1 MPKFFL
7 QILLVLTSACL
18 LTAGLVGAAGQST
31 KEERPNIV
39 YIVSDELG
47 YYELSCMGHPHIK
60 TPNIDRLAAEG
71 TRFTQFLAG
80 SPLCA
85 PTRGVLLTGK
95 HSGHASVRTNGG
107 GTPLRLEEETIASSL
122 KKVGYATGGFGK
134 WGCGGRGSSG
144 VPEKHGFDVF
154 FGYYDQVHAHT
165 YFPPYL
171 IRNSEEV
178 PLKGN
183 AGGESGETYAQYVI
197 MDEAR
202 EFIRANHKQPFFCY
216 LPLTPPHGLFNI
228 PDSDSAWGIYKDKPW
243 PEAARRY
250 AAMVTMLDR
259 QVGELRDLLA
269 ELGVADNTL
278 IVFTGDNGGQD
289 YFRDKEHP
297 RGFHGPN
304 VNPQTGVEFRGQKGK
319 VYEGGLRI
327 PAIFHMPGRIAAGR
341 VSDHL
346 SYFPDTFP
354 TLAEL
359 AGAPTPDDLDGIS
372 MLPELFGADVMG
384 REQEQHM
391 YLYWELGG
399 QRAVRLENWKAV
411 RPKKGAAWELYD
423 LSKDV
428 SESNDLAA
436 EESVTMSVMKG
447 FAELASTP
455 AVVGDWGD
463 RTLHEKDRKS
473 KGVKKKAKSAAKKP
487 QLTKPV
493 PPGSGKKRNLLII
506 HTDEHNF
513 RTLGCYRDTL
523 SKEQALMW
531 GDAVVETPHIDRL
544 AKEGVLCT
552 SYYATSPVCSPSRAT
567 LVSGKY
573 PHHTPVVSNNV
584 PLADD
589 IVTFAEVLRRN
600 GWKTGYAGKWHLDGS
615 AKPGWTPQRDFGF
628 SDRRYM
634 FNRGHWKKF
643 EATEAGA
650 RIAARNGKG
659 APSYAV
665 DGADQKS
672 FATDFLT
679 DRTIEFI
686 EANAEQPFCYMLSL
700 PDPHGPDTVR
710 APYNTMFLEQEYATP
725 RTFDIEAEHAP
736 QWAQPKGRFMGM
748 AQYYGMVKCIDDNVG
763 RIYAALEANGILDS
777 TIVVFTSDHGD
788 LRGEHHR
795 QNKGL
800 PYEGSAKVA
809 FVVRAP
815 ELVGT
820 GKLVH
825 EAMATV
831 DFMPTIL
838 NMLNV
843 AGPTDMQGRN
853 TASLLGPGKSN
864 EAELSIAYLRQAG
877 KGDKGWLAAVTDRYK
892 LVVSAS
898 DQPYLFDL
906 ELDPDEL
913 INYYSSAEHQ
923 PIRDLLTQRL
933 KVYADEFQD
942 PYNAGLRWAGMGS
955 PKAAK

>member
-1 MPKFFL
+1 MLAFILSL
-7 QILLVLTSACL
+7 QIALSGGWPNPDALQTQPPQKSE
-18 LTAGLVGAAGQST
+18 Q
-31 KEERPNIV
+31 PNIV
-39 YIVSDELG
+39 YIVADELG
-47 YYELSCMGHPHIK
+47 YYELSCMGHPNIQ

-71 TRFTQFLAG
+71 TRFRQFLAG

-85 PTRGVLLTGK
+85 PTRAVLMTGK
-95 HSGHASVRTNGG
+95 HSGHTSVRTNGG
-107 GTPLRLEEETIASSL
+107 GTPLRLEEETIASAL
-122 KKVGYATGGFGK
+122 KGVGYATGGFGK

-178 PLKGN
+178 ALAGN
-183 AGGESGETYAQYVI
+183 HGGESGQTYAQYEIV
-197 MDEAR
+197 DAAK

-216 LPLTPPHGLFNI
+216 MPVTPPHGLFNI
-228 PDSDSAWGIYKDKPW
+228 PDSDPAWAIYKDKPW
-243 PEAARRY
+243 PEPARRY

-259 QVGELRDLLA
+259 QVGEVRELLA

-304 VNPQTGVEFRGQKGK
+304 VHPKTGVQFRGQKGK

-359 AGAPTPDDLDGIS
+359 AGAEIPDDVDGIS
-372 MLPELFGADVMG
+372 MLPELFGAEAVG
-384 REQEQHM
+384 RAQENHP
-391 YLYWELGG
+391 YLYWELGK
-399 QRAVRLENWKAV
+399 QRAIRVGDLKAV
-411 RPKKGAAWELYD
+411 RPPKKSAWELYD
-423 LSKDV
+423 LSKDP
-428 SESNDLAA
+428 SEAVDVAKEYPKQLDVMTRLADSA
-436 EESVTMSVMKG
+436 R
-447 FAELASTP
+447 TP
-455 AVVGDWGD
+455 AEIGDWGD
-463 RTLHEKDRKS
+463 RTLHEKDRK
-473 KGVKKKAKSAAKKP
+473 AKW
-487 QLTKPV
+487 
-493 PPGSGKKRNLLII
+493 KKRNLLII

-513 RTLGCYRDTL
+513 RTLGCYRDQL

-544 AKEGVLCT
+544 AAEGVMCT
-552 SYYATSPVCSPSRAT
+552 SFYATSPVCSPSRAT
-567 LVSGKY
+567 FVSGRY
-573 PHHTPVVSNNV
+573 PQHTPVVGNDI
-584 PLADD
+584 PLADEV
-589 IVTFAEVLRRN
+589 ITFAEVLRRK
-600 GWKTGYAGKWHLDGS
+600 GWATGYAGKWHLDGT
-615 AKPGWTPQRDFGF
+615 AKPGWEPERDFGF

-643 EATEAGA
+643 ALTEAGA
-650 RIAARNGKG
+650 KVGAVNDKGK
-659 APSYAV
+659 PSYGV
-665 DGADQKS
+665 DGADEKS

-686 EANAEQPFCYMLSL
+686 EANKNKPFCYMLSL

-710 APYNTMFLEQEYATP
+710 PPYDSMYTDQEFEAP
-725 RTFDIEAEHAP
+725 RTFDVNADSTP
-736 QWAQPKGRFMGM
+736 QWAQPKGRFLNM

-763 RIYAALEANGILDS
+763 RILAALEANGVLEQ
-777 TIVVFTSDHGD
+777 TIVIFTSDHGD

-795 QNKGL
+795 QNKGV
-800 PYEGSAKVA
+800 PYEGSALVP

-815 ELVGT
+815 GLVPASA
-820 GKLVH
+820 VVPQ
-825 EAMATV
+825 AMGTV
-831 DFMPTIL
+831 DFMPTVL
-838 NMLNV
+838 
-843 AGPTDMQGRN
+843 T
-853 TASLLGPGKSN
+853 LLGAPPAETTQGNDYAAWLQKPPAVDQKSVTFV
-864 EAELSIAYLRQAG
+864 RQAG
-877 KGDKGWLAAVTDRYK
+877 KKAEGWIAAISDRYK
-892 LVVSAS
+892 LVISAS
-898 DQPYLFDL
+898 DQPWLFDL

-913 INYYSSAEHQ
+913 RNFIHADSHAEVRQ
-923 PIRDLLTQRL
+923 QLEAQLRA
-933 KVYADEFQD
+933 YADEFAD
-942 PYNAGLRWAGMGS
+942 PYKERLRWTGTGS